1 MPKFGR
7 SKMIAFEEVDFD
19 EALWEVRRSN
29 PNYWKADGV
38 RTTDA
43 VYAPSYPEIESAYEK
58 AGVTVYR
65 IDETEPVENDI
76 PDTLT
81 DSENKS
87 VENYAPIDSENE
99 DKSPVDKD
107 YESMSAAD
115 VKSIAS
121 QYTDEV
127 VTTKAQGLVVIKQA
141 QDEGKL

>member
-81 DSENKS
+81 DSEN
-87 VENYAPIDSENE
+87 E
-99 DKSPVDKD
+99 DKAPVDKD